1 MSNSSSLLK
10 TVIAWIIVAA
20 VVVIGFKILIAI
32 VAGLVQTLFAVALLI
47 GFVFLVVWAL
57 RHL

>member
-32 VAGLVQTLFAVALLI
+32 VAGLVQALFAVALLI

>member
-32 VAGLVQTLFAVALLI
+32 VAGLVQTLFAVVLLV
-47 GFVFLVVWAL
+47 GVVFAVIWAL

>member
-32 VAGLVQTLFAVALLI
+32 VAGLVQTLFAVVLLV